1 MVVTAFSSI
10 VFGLFA
16 GVQAFACQL
25 QPEGCTLQNIQVS
38 ERIPMHNHPSSA
50 SRRELLSALNPARA
64 FEKRESLPD
73 LPLKPRVQ
81 PSAGVTVRLSARIM
95 ACDFSIIMNPGLTE
109 QIEAAGEALEIIS
122 AIEGWLSIYRDSS
135 ELSVVNRTAGDTAV
149 HIRCELFE
157 LLQNAIEIHLRTDGA
172 FDMATGSL
180 TRLWRTC
187 RREHRIPLQN
197 EIDFAL
203 QHAGL
208 SHVELLPESQSIT
221 FRQPGIVLDPGAIGK
236 GYALDE
242 ARDWLQKHAHGPG
255 SFLLHGGHSSL
266 FGQGEH
272 NGHPGWPVG
281 IGNPLFT
288 EKRLGTL
295 LLCDQA
301 MATSGSNIQFFR
313 HEGKRYGH
321 ILDPRTGWPIDGMLS
336 VTVLAPSAALAD
348 ALSTAFFVMG
358 VEKARLCCE
367 NWPEVGAILLP
378 FPAKGNKVHPTVVN
392 IPDELIVW
400 DEDQVD

>member
-1 MVVTAFSSI
+1 MPD
-10 VFGLFA
+10 L
-16 GVQAFACQL
+16 
-25 QPEGCTLQNIQVS
+25 P
-38 ERIPMHNHPSSA
+38 PSA
-50 SRRELLSALNPARA
+50 SRRKMLLALNPAMA
-64 FEKRESLPD
+64 FEKRESQAILA
-73 LPLKPRVQ
+73 LTPRIQ
-81 PSAGVTVRLSARIM
+81 PSAGVTVRLSARMM
-95 ACDFSIIMNPGLTE
+95 ACDFSVIMNPGQTE
-109 QIEAAGEALEIIS
+109 QIEVAGEALEIVS

-135 ELSVVNRTAGDTAV
+135 ELSTVNRVAGQTDV
-149 HIRCELFE
+149 HVRRELFE
-157 LLQNAIEIHLRTDGA
+157 LLKKAFEIHLRTDGA

-187 RREHRIPLQN
+187 RRENRIPLQA
-197 EIDFAL
+197 EIDVAL

-208 SHVELLPESQSIT
+208 KHLEFHPESQSVA
-221 FRQPGIVLDPGAIGK
+221 FRQLGIVLDPGAIGK

-242 ARDWLQKHAHGPG
+242 ARDWLQKRAHGPS

-266 FGQGEH
+266 IGQGEH

-321 ILDPRTGWPIDGMLS
+321 ILDPRTGWPVDGMLS

-378 FPAKGNKVHPTVVN
+378 FPDKGNKVHPTIVN
-392 IPDELIVW
+392 IPEELIVW
-400 DEDQVD
+400 DEDQVDRT

>member
-1 MVVTAFSSI
+1 MPD
-10 VFGLFA
+10 LP
-16 GVQAFACQL
+16 L
-25 QPEGCTLQNIQVS
+25 
-38 ERIPMHNHPSSA
+38 SA
-50 SRRELLSALNPARA
+50 SRRELLSALNPAKA
-64 FEKRESLPD
+64 FEKRESQAILQS
-73 LPLKPRVQ
+73 KQRIQ
-81 PSAGVTVRLSARIM
+81 PSAGVTVRLSARAM
-95 ACDFSIIMNPGLTE
+95 ACDFSVIMNPGQTE
-109 QIEAAGEALEIIS
+109 QIEAAGEALEIVN

-135 ELSVVNRTAGDTAV
+135 ELSAVNRLAGATVV
-149 HIRCELFE
+149 HVRRELFE
-157 LLQNAIEIHLRTDGA
+157 LLQNAIEIHHRTAGA

-187 RREHRIPLQN
+187 RRENRIPLQS
-197 EIDFAL
+197 EVDVAL
-203 QHAGL
+203 QQAGL
-208 SHVELLPESQSIT
+208 NHVDLQAELQCVT

-242 ARDWLQKHAHGPG
+242 ARDWLQKHDNAPN
-255 SFLLHGGHSSL
+255 SFLIHGGHSSL
-266 FGQGEH
+266 IGQGEH
-272 NGHPGWPVG
+272 NGHQGWPVG

-295 LLCDQA
+295 LLCNRA

-321 ILDPRTGWPIDGMLS
+321 ILNPKTGWPVDGMLS

-378 FPAKGNKVHPTVVN
+378 FPDRGNKVKPTVVN
-392 IPDELIVW
+392 MPDELIVW
-400 DEDQVD
+400 DEEQIVRH

>member
-1 MVVTAFSSI
+1 MPDFT
-10 VFGLFA
+10 
-16 GVQAFACQL
+16 
-25 QPEGCTLQNIQVS
+25 
-38 ERIPMHNHPSSA
+38 PST

-64 FEKRESLPD
+64 FEKLESQPVLPV
-73 LPLKPRVQ
+73 KPRVQ
-81 PSAGVTVRLSARIM
+81 PSAGVTVRLAARMM
-95 ACDFSIIMNPGLTE
+95 ACDFSIIMNPGPTE
-109 QIEAAGEALEIIS
+109 QIEAAGEALEIVS

-135 ELSVVNRTAGDTAV
+135 ELSTVNRRAGELAV
-149 HIRCELFE
+149 HVRRELFG
-157 LLQNAIEIHLRTDGA
+157 LLQNAIEIHRRTDGA

-187 RREHRIPLQN
+187 RREHRIPVQS
-197 EIDFAL
+197 EIDSAL
-203 QHAGL
+203 LQAGF
-208 SHVELLPESQSIT
+208 SHVELLPESQSIK

-242 ARDWLQKHAHGPG
+242 ARDWLQKHAHGPS

-266 FGQGEH
+266 IGHGEH

-295 LLCDQA
+295 LLCDRA

-378 FPAKGNKVHPTVVN
+378 FPDKGNKVHPTVVN
-392 IPDELIVW
+392 IREEVIVW
-400 DEDQVD
+400 DEDQVDRT

>member
-1 MVVTAFSSI
+1 M
-10 VFGLFA
+10 
-16 GVQAFACQL
+16 
-25 QPEGCTLQNIQVS
+25 PD
-38 ERIPMHNHPSSA
+38 PPPSA
-50 SRRELLSALNPARA
+50 SRRELLSSLNPTRG
-64 FEKRESLPD
+64 FEKHDSQEISPAKLRI
-73 LPLKPRVQ
+73 Q
-81 PSAGVTVRLSARIM
+81 PSAGVTVRLSARVM
-95 ACDFSIIMNPGLTE
+95 ACDFSVIMNPGPTE
-109 QIEAAGEALEIIS
+109 QIEAAGEALEIVNV
-122 AIEGWLSIYRDSS
+122 IEGWLSIYRDSS
-135 ELSVVNRTAGDTAV
+135 ELSIVNRMAGEAAV
-149 HIRCELFE
+149 HVRRELFE
-157 LLQNAIEIHLRTDGA
+157 LLQKAFEIHIRTDGA

-187 RREHRIPLQN
+187 RRENRIPFQA

-208 SHVELLPESQSIT
+208 KHVELVAESQSVA
-221 FRQPGIVLDPGAIGK
+221 FRHPGIVLDPGAIGK

-242 ARDWLQKHAHGPG
+242 ARVWLEKLAHGPS

-266 FGQGEH
+266 IGQGEH
-272 NGHPGWPVG
+272 NGHAGWPVG

-321 ILDPRTGWPIDGMLS
+321 ILDPQTGWPVDGMLS
-336 VTVLAPSAALAD
+336 VTILAPSAALAD

-367 NWPEVGAILLP
+367 NWPEVSAILLP
-378 FPAKGNKVHPTVVN
+378 FPDKGNKVHPTVVN
-392 IPDELIVW
+392 IPEELIVW
-400 DEDQVD
+400 DEDQVDRT

>member
-1 MVVTAFSSI
+1 LEYRHSLAS
-10 VFGLFA
+10 
-16 GVQAFACQL
+16 L
-25 QPEGCTLQNIQVS
+25 QFDICTLQNIHDIK
-38 ERIPMHNHPSSA
+38 RIPMPDLPPSA
-50 SRRELLSALNPARA
+50 SRRDLLSALNPARA
-64 FEKRESLPD
+64 FEKRESAPVS
-73 LPLKPRVQ
+73 PAKPRIQ
-81 PSAGVTVRLSARIM
+81 PSAGVTVRLSARVM
-95 ACDFSIIMNPGLTE
+95 ACDFSVIMNPGPTE
-109 QIEAAGEALEIIS
+109 QIEAAGEALEIVN
-122 AIEGWLSIYRDSS
+122 AIESWLSIYRDSS
-135 ELSVVNRTAGDTAV
+135 ELSVVNRTAGESAV
-149 HIRCELFE
+149 HIRRELFE
-157 LLQNAIEIHLRTDGA
+157 LLQKAFEIHLRTGGA

-187 RREHRIPLQN
+187 RREHRIPLQA
-197 EIDFAL
+197 EIDVAL
-203 QHAGL
+203 QIAGL
-208 SHVELLPESQSIT
+208 ENVHLQSESQSVA

-242 ARDWLQKHAHGPG
+242 ACDWLQKHAHGPS

-266 FGQGEH
+266 IGHGEH

-295 LLCDQA
+295 LLCDRA

-321 ILDPRTGWPIDGMLS
+321 ILDPRTGWPVEGMLS
-336 VTVLAPSAALAD
+336 VTVLAPSAAVAD

-378 FPAKGNKVHPTVVN
+378 FPAKGSKVHPTLVN
-392 IPDELIVW
+392 IPEELIVW
-400 DEDQVD
+400 DEEQVDRT